1 MRVRMLG
8 PVDVADGDAVR
19 PVSGLRR
26 KAVLA
31 VLGLSA
37 GRVVSVEHLVDV
49 VWAGRPPATAAN
61 TLQSHV
67 SHLRG
72 VLGRRDAIVARP
84 PGYALDGTETDVQL
98 AERLIRDARTA
109 GGGPAG
115 AAGARQAAGALR
127 AALALWR
134 GQPLADVAELP
145 WLERQAERLTMLRA
159 EAAHALVEARLALG
173 EHAHLVAELAEQ
185 GRRQP
190 FDEQVHG
197 QHMLALY
204 RSGRQADALE
214 AYQRLRQRLG
224 EELGIEPGP
233 AVRDLHARILR
244 QEPALDPPLQAVE
257 VRAAAP
263 VPRELPPAV
272 PAFTGRSAELAALGA
287 VLTPR
292 DAPAT
297 LPVAVLCGT
306 GGVGKTSLA
315 LQWAHQAAELFPD
328 GQLHVDLRGA
338 HRDEPLAPEA
348 ALGAMLRSLGVAPA
362 DLPPDL
368 PGRSTRWRSL
378 TAGRRILVVL
388 DNALS
393 AAQVRP
399 LLPGTAG
406 CAVLVTSRDA
416 LAGLV
421 ARDGAQRIRL
431 DVLPPEDAV
440 TLLTRLAGER
450 AGLEPDAAATLA
462 EQCARLPLAVRIA
475 AELAAGRPGTPLAE
489 LSAELAGVRGR
500 LDLLDTGED
509 DSAVRAVFS
518 WSERHLPAAAAR
530 LFWLLGLHP
539 GREIGAEAA
548 AALAAPR
555 EGAGAAPREGAGA
568 APREGAGAAAR
579 ERAGTASREGAGA
592 AACHGTRAVP
602 RHETG
607 AAPCHETG
615 AAVRLMEVLERAHLV
630 DRVAGGRWT
639 MHDLLRDYA
648 RERAAAD
655 LAAGERD
662 AALAEL
668 YTHYLTGTVAAS
680 SAVFGAG
687 PADPAAVSKAR
698 AWLDLERPNLV
709 AAVLAATG
717 ATVGTAVALGRAVQR
732 FLRVGY
738 HVADSL
744 AVNRHLLDL
753 ATARDDLAAQ
763 ATALF
768 ELGTARGRDERYQ
781 ESITDLQRA
790 MRLYE
795 RLGDPV
801 GAAKALGCIGSN
813 EFQLGRYD
821 AALAHKRE
829 ALRALRAAGHRT
841 GEARELSNIGR
852 IHWLRG
858 RPRLAVRCYEL
869 AGAMYADL
877 GDRVGQGRN
886 LLDLAEVHQRH
897 RRHEQARDCHERARR
912 ILHDVGDVT
921 AEAVAIAGLGRTDAE
936 CGQDRAAVARL
947 RRALRMFEGVA
958 DRLGEA
964 EARIALG
971 DAHLLAGRAAD
982 ALREHRRALAIAADI
997 SERRLEAEALNGIG
1011 RALRPDRPAEAAA
1024 AHRRALLV
1032 ARELGEPDRAAQA
1045 LDGLG
1050 AAHAALGDAVSAA
1063 RCRREALD
1071 GYRALGLPP
1080 PDQPEPA
1087 LDGAARHSRAS

>member
-1 MRVRMLG
+1 MLG

-37 GRVVSVEHLVDV
+37 GRVVSVEHLIDV
-49 VWAGRPPATAAN
+49 VWSGRPPATAAN

-84 PGYALDGTETDVQL
+84 PGYLLDTADTDVQL
-98 AERLIRDARTA
+98 AERLIRDARGA
-109 GGGPAG
+109 GGGPKR
-115 AAGARQAAGALR
+115 AAEALR

-134 GQPLADVAELP
+134 GQPLADVVELP
-145 WLERQAERLTMLRA
+145 WLERQAERLSMLRA

-173 EHAHLVAELAEQ
+173 EHADLVAELEEQ
-185 GRRQP
+185 VRREP
-190 FDEQVHG
+190 FDEQAHA

-214 AYQRLRQRLG
+214 VYRRLRQRLD

-244 QEPALDPPLQAVE
+244 QEPALAPPPAAVE
-257 VRAAAP
+257 VRAP

-272 PAFTGRSAELAALGA
+272 HAFTGRSAELAALGD

-306 GGVGKTSLA
+306 GGVGKTTLA
-315 LQWAHQAAELFPD
+315 LRWAHQAAALFPD

-338 HRDEPLAPEA
+338 HPDEPLAPEA
-348 ALGAMLRSLGVAPA
+348 ALGAMLGSLGVGPA
-362 DLPPDL
+362 DLPADL
-368 PGRSTRWRSL
+368 PGRTTRWRSL

-399 LLPGTAG
+399 LLPGAAT

-421 ARDGAQRIRL
+421 ARDGAQRVRL
-431 DVLPPEDAV
+431 GVLPPDDAV
-440 TLLTRLAGER
+440 TLLRRLAGER
-450 AGLEPDAAATLA
+450 AGAEPDAAAALA
-462 EQCARLPLAVRIA
+462 EQCARLPLAIRIA
-475 AELAAGRPGTPLAE
+475 AELAAGRPGTSLAE
-489 LSAELAGVRGR
+489 LSAELAGERGR

-509 DSAVRAVFS
+509 DSALRAVFS
-518 WSERHLPAAAAR
+518 WSQRHLPAAAAR
-530 LFWLLGLHP
+530 LFCLLGLHP
-539 GREIGAEAA
+539 GREIGAGAA
-548 AALAAPR
+548 EALA
-555 EGAGAAPREGAGA
+555 GAGG
-568 APREGAGAAAR
+568 
-579 ERAGTASREGAGA
+579 
-592 AACHGTRAVP
+592 
-602 RHETG
+602 
-607 AAPCHETG
+607 
-615 AAVRLMEVLERAHLV
+615 AVRLMETLERAHLV
-630 DRVAGGRWT
+630 DRVAAGRWT

-648 RERAAAD
+648 RERAAACLD
-655 LAAGERD
+655 PAARD
-662 AALAEL
+662 AALAAV
-668 YTHYLTGTVAAS
+668 YTHYLTRTVAAS
-680 SAVFGAG
+680 KAVFDPG
-687 PADPAAVSKAR
+687 PTDPAAAAPAR
-698 AWLDLERPNLV
+698 AWLDEERPNLV

-717 ATVGTAVALGRAVQR
+717 ATVGPAVALGRAAQR

-821 AALAHKRE
+821 AALSHKRE
-829 ALRALRAAGHRT
+829 ALRAFRAAGHRL

-858 RPRLAVRCYEL
+858 RPRLALRCYEL
-869 AGAMYADL
+869 AGGIYADL

-936 CGQDRAAVARL
+936 CGLDRAAVAQL

-982 ALREHRRALAIAADI
+982 ALHEHRRALAIAAEI
-997 SERRLEAEALNGIG
+997 GERRLEAEALNGVG
-1011 RALRPDRPAEAAA
+1011 RALRGDRPAEAAA

-1071 GYRALGLPP
+1071 GFRALGLPAVE
-1080 PDQPEPA
+1080 QRPA
-1087 LDGAARHSRAS
+1087 PAFAGAARAS

>member
-1 MRVRMLG
+1 MLG
-8 PVDVADGDAVR
+8 PVDVADGGAVR

-37 GRVVSVEHLVDV
+37 GRVVGVGHLVDV

-84 PGYALDGTETDVQL
+84 PGYALDATDTDVRL
-98 AERLIRDARTA
+98 AERLIRDARTT

-115 AAGARQAAGALR
+115 ARQAAEALR

-134 GQPLADVAELP
+134 GQPLADVTGLP

-173 EHAHLVAELAEQ
+173 EHAQLVAELEEQ

-190 FDEQVHG
+190 FDEQVHA

-214 AYQRLRQRLG
+214 AYRRLRQRLG

-233 AVRDLHARILR
+233 AARDLHARILR
-244 QEPALDPPLQAVE
+244 QEPALDPPRQAVE
-257 VRAAAP
+257 VRTAPPEAPAAP

-272 PAFTGRSAELAALGA
+272 HAFTGRSAELAALGD

-315 LQWAHQAAELFPD
+315 LQWAHQAAQLFPD

-338 HRDEPLAPEA
+338 HRDEPLAAEA
-348 ALGAMLRSLGVAPA
+348 ALGAMLGSLGVAAA

-368 PGRSTRWRSL
+368 PGRTTRWRSL

-399 LLPGTAG
+399 LLPGTAT

-431 DVLPPEDAV
+431 DVLPPRDAV

-450 AGLEPDAAATLA
+450 AGAEPDAAATLA

-475 AELAAGRPGTPLAE
+475 AELAAGRPGTSLAE
-489 LSAELAGVRGR
+489 LSAELAGERGR
-500 LDLLDTGED
+500 LELLDTGED
-509 DSAVRAVFS
+509 DSAIRAVFS
-518 WSERHLPAAAAR
+518 WSERHLPDAAAR

-539 GREIGAEAA
+539 GREVGVAA
-548 AALAAPR
+548 AEALAAA
-555 EGAGAAPREGAGA
+555 E
-568 APREGAGAAAR
+568 
-579 ERAGTASREGAGA
+579 
-592 AACHGTRAVP
+592 TRA
-602 RHETG
+602 
-607 AAPCHETG
+607 G
-615 AAVRLMEVLERAHLV
+615 AAVRLMETLERAHLV
-630 DRVAGGRWT
+630 DRVAGDRWT

-648 RERAAAD
+648 RERAAAR
-655 LAAGERD
+655 LAAGER
-662 AALAEL
+662 AVALAAL

-680 SAVFGAG
+680 TAVFGAG
-687 PADPAAVSKAR
+687 PTDPAAVARGR

-717 ATVGTAVALGRAVQR
+717 ATLDTAVALGRAVQR

-768 ELGTARGRDERYQ
+768 ELGTAQGRDERYQ
-781 ESITDLQRA
+781 ESITDLRRA
-790 MRLYE
+790 MLLYE

-821 AALAHKRE
+821 AALTHKRE
-829 ALRALRAAGHRT
+829 ALRAFRAAGHCL

-858 RPRLAVRCYEL
+858 RPRLALHCYEL
-869 AGAMYADL
+869 AGGIYTDL

-897 RRHEQARDCHERARR
+897 GRHEQARDCHERARR

-936 CGQDRAAVARL
+936 CGLDRAAVARL

-997 SERRLEAEALNGIG
+997 GERRLEAEALNGVG
-1011 RALRPDRPAEAAA
+1011 RALRTDRPAEAAA

-1063 RCRREALD
+1063 RCRREAQD
-1071 GYRALGLPP
+1071 AYRALGLPP
-1080 PDQPEPA
+1080 PGQPVPA
-1087 LDGAARHSRAS
+1087 LDAAARRSRAS